1 MYNDSITDR
10 PSLENGGISIM
21 YNNTAQQDNNNAGTA
36 VNGASN
42 SQQSNAGN
50 TRIDYD
56 KIQSMIDRGVQ
67 QKENAILKSYFEQ
80 QGMSEEEIKSA
91 IGDWKAKKQ
100 TQAQEQTNM
109 LTQLQES
116 NKALQARMTHELLS
130 KQAYSDCLDL
140 GVDRNT
146 IPHVIKCADFKDAV
160 DDKGEIKA
168 DKVREVIEKVLS
180 DVPAFKGTAK
190 DEKGFKVGVSGEQD
204 EAAEQ
209 ENALR
214 KAFGLA
220 PKK

>member
-1 MYNDSITDR
+1 MPDN
-10 PSLENGGISIM
+10 
-21 YNNTAQQDNNNAGTA
+21 NNTATQQDNNAAQAETGANTA
-36 VNGASN
+36 AQNDGKS
-42 SQQSNAGN
+42 G
-50 TRIDYD
+50 IDYG

-80 QGMSEEEIKSA
+80 QGMSEDEVKSA

-100 TQAQEQTNM
+100 SQATEKDNAFAQAQEQ
-109 LTQLQES
+109 
-116 NKALQARMTHELLS
+116 NKALQARLTKELID
-130 KQAYSDCLDL
+130 KQAFNDCLDL

-146 IPHVIKCADFKDAV
+146 IPYVLKSADFKDAI
-160 DDKGEIKA
+160 DEKGEVKA
-168 DKVREVIEKVLS
+168 DVIRKAVEQVLK

-190 DEKGFKVGVSGEQD
+190 DEKGFKIGVGGEPD
-204 EAAEQ
+204 DATEQ